1 MVKESPRRT
10 CIGCRCTCDKEELI
24 RFVLA
29 PDGTLVPDLLKKLPG
44 RGVYTCMKESCIR
57 QACERKLF
65 SRAFRRDVLGA
76 DADILRDRII
86 TMMEDRIASYIALA
100 NKAGKIVS
108 GSDMVGE
115 VLKKN
120 RDIPKVILVA
130 SDVSEDIGNKMR
142 CMAKQ
147 YGVEHVTLF
156 DKERYGTLLGKSLR
170 SVLAVQGLGFAE
182 KLKMEI
188 ERYRNFLRGEGC
200 TG

>member
-1 MVKESPRRT
+1 MVKESPQRT
-10 CIGCRCTCDKEELI
+10 CVGCRVTCDKDELI

-44 RGVYTCMKESCIR
+44 RGVYTCLKESCIR

-65 SRAFRRDVLGA
+65 SRAFKRDVLGA
-76 DADILRDRII
+76 DADALRDLII

-100 NKAGKIVS
+100 NKAGKVVS

-115 VLKKN
+115 VLKKK
-120 RDIPKVILVA
+120 RDIAGIILVA
-130 SDVSEDIGNKMR
+130 SDVSEDIGNR
-142 CMAKQ
+142 IRSLAAQ

-156 DKERYGTLLGKSLR
+156 DKERYGSLLGKSLR
-170 SVLAVQGLGFAE
+170 SVLAVQGQGFVE